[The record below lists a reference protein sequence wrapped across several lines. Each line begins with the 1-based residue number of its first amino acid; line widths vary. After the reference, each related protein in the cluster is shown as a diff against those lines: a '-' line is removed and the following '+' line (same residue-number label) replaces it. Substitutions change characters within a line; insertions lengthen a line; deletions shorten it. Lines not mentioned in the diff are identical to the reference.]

1 MRTQFE
7 GLLMA
12 TINDVC
18 KLAGVSKATV
28 SRVLNETGQVKAQTR
43 EAVLAAMQQLGY
55 QPNSLAQALAT
66 NTTNS
71 IGLVLPHFESSYFG
85 SILFEAEQGT
95 QKAGKKLLVVNSKNS
110 EQGEKEAVA
119 ILATQRC
126 DAILLY
132 SRHLSEAQLLE
143 LQQQYPSP
151 LVILNRRLHHPQL
164 HSFGLDQTQIAELAM
179 QHLLNLGHRQIAC
192 ITSPLVSE
200 TGKIRY
206 QVYQQALH
214 EQGIEL
220 NSFLVI
226 EGDNTLLG
234 GYQAMQQLLQ
244 QGISMT
250 AVFAC
255 NDDMAL
261 GAMRAMHEHGI
272 HVPKQISLIGI
283 DNEPAAAFAI
293 PSLSSVS
300 LPIGELTQQAI
311 SLAIEIANKKPQ
323 DAQHRLYQGSLIA
336 RESTIALKL

>member
-1 MRTQFE
+1 
-7 GLLMA
+7 MA

-85 SILFEAEQGT
+85 SILFEAEQGA

-119 ILATQRC
+119 TLAAQRC

-132 SRHLSEAQLLE
+132 SRHLSEVQLLE

-164 HSFGLDQTQIAELAM
+164 HSFGLDQTQIAQLAM
-179 QHLLNLGHRQIAC
+179 LHLLNLGHRHIAC

-206 QVYQQALH
+206 QVYQQALD
-214 EQGIEL
+214 EQGIKL
-220 NSFLVI
+220 DLSWTV

-234 GYQAMQQLLQ
+234 GYQAMQQLLR

-250 AVFAC
+250 AVFVC

-261 GAMRAMHEHGI
+261 GAMRALHEHGI
-272 HVPKQISLIGI
+272 HVPKQVSLIGI

-311 SLAIEIANKKPQ
+311 SLAVEIANKKPQ

-336 RESTIALKL
+336 RESSMPLTHQ

>member
-1 MRTQFE
+1 
-7 GLLMA
+7 MA

-85 SILFEAEQGT
+85 SILFEAEQGA

-119 ILATQRC
+119 TLAAQRC

-164 HSFGLDQTQIAELAM
+164 HSFGLDQTQIAQLAM
-179 QHLLNLGHRQIAC
+179 LHLLNLGHRHIAC

-206 QVYQQALH
+206 QVYQQALY

-220 NSFLVI
+220 NLSLVI

-272 HVPKQISLIGI
+272 NVPKQVSIIGI

-323 DAQHRLYQGSLIA
+323 DAQHRLYQGCLIA
-336 RESTIALKL
+336 RESTLSLNL

>member
-1 MRTQFE
+1 
-7 GLLMA
+7 MA

-85 SILFEAEQGT
+85 SILFEAEQGA

-119 ILATQRC
+119 TLAAQRC

-132 SRHLSEAQLLE
+132 SRHLSEVQLLE
-143 LQQQYPSP
+143 LQQQYPSA

-164 HSFGLDQTQIAELAM
+164 HSFGLDQTQIAQLAM
-179 QHLLNLGHRQIAC
+179 LHLLNLGHCQIAC

-220 NSFLVI
+220 NSSLVI

-244 QGISMT
+244 HGISMT

-272 HVPKQISLIGI
+272 HVPKQVSIIGI

-311 SLAIEIANKKPQ
+311 SLAVEIANKKPQ
-323 DAQHRLYQGSLIA
+323 DAQHRLYQGNLIA

>member
-1 MRTQFE
+1 
-7 GLLMA
+7 MA

-85 SILFEAEQGT
+85 SILFEAEQGA

-119 ILATQRC
+119 TLATQRC

-132 SRHLSEAQLLE
+132 SRHLSEVQLLE

-164 HSFGLDQTQIAELAM
+164 HSFGLDQTQIAQLAM
-179 QHLLNLGHRQIAC
+179 LHLLNLGHRHIAC

-206 QVYQQALH
+206 QVYQQALD
-214 EQGIEL
+214 EQGIKL
-220 NSFLVI
+220 DLSWTV

-272 HVPKQISLIGI
+272 HVPKQVSLIGI

>member
-1 MRTQFE
+1 
-7 GLLMA
+7 MA

-85 SILFEAEQGT
+85 SILFEAEQGV

-119 ILATQRC
+119 TLAAQRC

-132 SRHLSEAQLLE
+132 SRHLSEVQLLE

-164 HSFGLDQTQIAELAM
+164 HSFGLDQTQIAQLAM
-179 QHLLNLGHRQIAC
+179 QHLLNLEHRQIAC

-220 NSFLVI
+220 NSSLVI

-244 QGISMT
+244 QGISMS

-272 HVPKQISLIGI
+272 NVPKQVSLIGI

-311 SLAIEIANKKPQ
+311 SLAVEIANKKPQ

>member
-1 MRTQFE
+1 
-7 GLLMA
+7 MA

-85 SILFEAEQGT
+85 SILFEAEQGA
-95 QKAGKKLLVVNSKNS
+95 QKVGKKLLVVNSKNS

-119 ILATQRC
+119 TLAAQRC

-132 SRHLSEAQLLE
+132 SRHLSEVQLLE

-151 LVILNRRLHHPQL
+151 LVILNRRLSHPQL
-164 HSFGLDQTQIAELAM
+164 HSFGLDQTQIAQLAM
-179 QHLLNLGHRQIAC
+179 QHLLNLGHRHIAC

-206 QVYQQALH
+206 HVYQQALY

-220 NSFLVI
+220 NSSLVI

-261 GAMRAMHEHGI
+261 GTMRAMHEHGI
-272 HVPKQISLIGI
+272 HVPKQVSLIGI

-311 SLAIEIANKKPQ
+311 SLAVEIANKKPQ

>member
-1 MRTQFE
+1 
-7 GLLMA
+7 MA
-12 TINDVC
+12 TIIDVC

-85 SILFEAEQGT
+85 TILFEAEQGA

-119 ILATQRC
+119 MLAAQRC

-143 LQQQYPSP
+143 VQQQYQPP
-151 LVILNRRLHHPQL
+151 LVILNRRLSHPQL

-179 QHLLNLGHRQIAC
+179 QHLLNLGHRHIGC
-192 ITSPLVSE
+192 ITSPLGSE
-200 TGKIRY
+200 TGKIRH
-206 QVYQQALH
+206 QVYQQALD
-214 EQGIEL
+214 EQGIKL
-220 NSFLVI
+220 DLSWTV

-234 GYQAMQQLLQ
+234 GYQAMQQLLKR
-244 QGISMT
+244 GISIT

-261 GAMRAMHEHGI
+261 GAMRAMHEQDI
-272 HVPKQISLIGI
+272 SVPKQISLMGI

-300 LPIGELTQQAI
+300 LPIGDLTQQAVA
-311 SLAIEIANKKPQ
+311 LAVQIANKQPQ
-323 DAQHRLYQGSLIA
+323 SAQHRLYQGELIV
-336 RESTIALKL
+336 RESTFSLSL

>member
-1 MRTQFE
+1 
-7 GLLMA
+7 MA

-43 EAVLAAMQQLGY
+43 EAVLAAMQQRGY

-85 SILFEAEQGT
+85 SILFEAEQGA
-95 QKAGKKLLVVNSKNS
+95 QKAGKKLLVMNSKNS
-110 EQGEKEAVA
+110 EQGEKEAGA
-119 ILATQRC
+119 TLAAQRC

-132 SRHLSEAQLLE
+132 SRHLNEVQLLE
-143 LQQQYPSP
+143 LQQQHPSP

-164 HSFGLDQTQIAELAM
+164 HSFGLDQTQIAQLAM

-220 NSFLVI
+220 SSSLVI

-272 HVPKQISLIGI
+272 HVPKQVSIIGI

-293 PSLSSVS
+293 PSLSSGS

-311 SLAIEIANKKPQ
+311 SLAVEIANKKPQ

>member
-1 MRTQFE
+1 
-7 GLLMA
+7 MA

-85 SILFEAEQGT
+85 TILFEAEQGA

-119 ILATQRC
+119 MLAAQRC

-143 LQQQYPSP
+143 VQQQYQPP
-151 LVILNRRLHHPQL
+151 LVILNRRLSHPQL
-164 HSFGLDQTQIAELAM
+164 HSFGLDQTQIAQLAM
-179 QHLLNLGHRQIAC
+179 QHLLNLGHRHIAC
-192 ITSPLVSE
+192 ITSPLGSE
-200 TGKIRY
+200 TGKIRH
-206 QVYQQALH
+206 QVYQQALD
-214 EQGIEL
+214 EQGIKL
-220 NSFLVI
+220 DLSWTV

-234 GYQAMQQLLQ
+234 GYQAMQQLLKR
-244 QGISMT
+244 GISIT

-261 GAMRAMHEHGI
+261 GAMRAMHEQGI
-272 HVPKQISLIGI
+272 SVPKQISLMGI

-300 LPIGELTQQAI
+300 LPIGDLTQQAVA
-311 SLAIEIANKKPQ
+311 LAVQIANKQPQ
-323 DAQHRLYQGSLIA
+323 SAQHRLYQGELIV
-336 RESTIALKL
+336 RESTFSLSL

>member
-1 MRTQFE
+1 
-7 GLLMA
+7 MA

-85 SILFEAEQGT
+85 SILFEAEQGA
-95 QKAGKKLLVVNSKNS
+95 QQAGKKLLVVNSKNS

-119 ILATQRC
+119 TLAAQRC

-132 SRHLSEAQLLE
+132 SRHLSEVQLLE
-143 LQQQYPSP
+143 LQQQYSPP

-164 HSFGLDQTQIAELAM
+164 HSFGLDQTQIAQLAM
-179 QHLLNLGHRQIAC
+179 QHLLNLGHRDIAC

-214 EQGIEL
+214 EQGIEPDL
-220 NSFLVI
+220 AWTA

-244 QGISMT
+244 QRISMT

-272 HVPKQISLIGI
+272 HVPKQVSLIGI

-323 DAQHRLYQGSLIA
+323 DAQHRLYQGCLIA
-336 RESTIALKL
+336 RESTLSLNL

>member
-1 MRTQFE
+1 MV
-7 GLLMA
+7 

-85 SILFEAEQGT
+85 SILFEAEQGA

-119 ILATQRC
+119 TLAAQRC

-132 SRHLSEAQLLE
+132 SRHLSEVQLLE

-164 HSFGLDQTQIAELAM
+164 HSFGLDQTQIAQLAM
-179 QHLLNLGHRQIAC
+179 QHLLNLGHRHIAC

-206 QVYQQALH
+206 QVYQQALD
-214 EQGIEL
+214 EQGIKL
-220 NSFLVI
+220 DLSWTV

-234 GYQAMQQLLQ
+234 GYQAMQQLLKRD
-244 QGISMT
+244 ISIT

-272 HVPKQISLIGI
+272 NVPKQVSLIGI

-311 SLAIEIANKKPQ
+311 SLAVEIANKKPQ
-323 DAQHRLYQGSLIA
+323 DAQHRLYQGNLIA

>member
-1 MRTQFE
+1 
-7 GLLMA
+7 MA

-85 SILFEAEQGT
+85 TILFEAEQGA

-119 ILATQRC
+119 MLAAQRC

-143 LQQQYPSP
+143 VQQQYQPP
-151 LVILNRRLHHPQL
+151 LVILNRRLSHPQL
-164 HSFGLDQTQIAELAM
+164 HSFGLDQTQIAQLAM
-179 QHLLNLGHRQIAC
+179 QHLLTLGHRHIAC
-192 ITSPLVSE
+192 ITSPLGSE
-200 TGKIRY
+200 TGKIRH
-206 QVYQQALH
+206 QVYQQALD
-214 EQGIEL
+214 EQGIKL
-220 NSFLVI
+220 DLSWTV

-234 GYQAMQQLLQ
+234 GYQAMQQLLKR
-244 QGISMT
+244 GISIT

-261 GAMRAMHEHGI
+261 GAMRAMHEQGI
-272 HVPKQISLIGI
+272 SVPKQISLMGI

-300 LPIGELTQQAI
+300 LPIGDLTQQAVA
-311 SLAIEIANKKPQ
+311 LAVQIANKQPQ
-323 DAQHRLYQGSLIA
+323 SAQHRLYQGELIV
-336 RESTIALKL
+336 RESTFSLSL

>member
-1 MRTQFE
+1 
-7 GLLMA
+7 MA

-85 SILFEAEQGT
+85 SILFEAEQGA

-119 ILATQRC
+119 TLAAQRC

-132 SRHLSEAQLLE
+132 SRHLSEVQLFE

-164 HSFGLDQTQIAELAM
+164 HSFGLDQTQISQLAM

-220 NSFLVI
+220 NSSLVI
-226 EGDNTLLG
+226 EGYNTLLG

-244 QGISMT
+244 QGISMS

-272 HVPKQISLIGI
+272 NVPKQVSLIGI

-300 LPIGELTQQAI
+300 LPIGELTQQAM
-311 SLAIEIANKKPQ
+311 SLAVEIANKKPQ

>member
-1 MRTQFE
+1 
-7 GLLMA
+7 MA

-43 EAVLAAMQQLGY
+43 EVVLAAMQQLGY

-85 SILFEAEQGT
+85 SILFEAEQGA
-95 QKAGKKLLVVNSKNS
+95 QQAGKKLLVVNSKNS

-119 ILATQRC
+119 TLAAQRC

-132 SRHLSEAQLLE
+132 SRHLSEVQLLE
-143 LQQQYPSP
+143 LQQQYSPP

-164 HSFGLDQTQIAELAM
+164 HSFGLDQTQIAQLAM
-179 QHLLNLGHRQIAC
+179 QHLLNLGHRDIAC

-214 EQGIEL
+214 EQGIEPDL
-220 NSFLVI
+220 AWTV

-244 QGISMT
+244 QRISMT

-272 HVPKQISLIGI
+272 HVPKQVSLIGI

-323 DAQHRLYQGSLIA
+323 DAQHRLYQGCLIA
-336 RESTIALKL
+336 RESTLSLNL

>member
-1 MRTQFE
+1 
-7 GLLMA
+7 MA

-85 SILFEAEQGT
+85 TILFEAEQGA
-95 QKAGKKLLVVNSKNS
+95 QKTGKKLLVVNSKNS

-119 ILATQRC
+119 MLAAQRC

-143 LQQQYPSP
+143 VQQQYQPP
-151 LVILNRRLHHPQL
+151 LVILNRRLSHPQL

-179 QHLLNLGHRQIAC
+179 QHLLNLGHRHIAC
-192 ITSPLVSE
+192 ITSPLDSE
-200 TGKIRY
+200 TGKIRHH
-206 QVYQQALH
+206 VYQQSLH
-214 EQGIEL
+214 EQGIKL
-220 NSFLVI
+220 DLSWTV

-234 GYQAMQQLLQ
+234 GYQAMQQLLKR
-244 QGISMT
+244 GISMT

-261 GAMRAMHEHGI
+261 GAMRAMHEQGI
-272 HVPKQISLIGI
+272 SVPKQISLMGI

-300 LPIGELTQQAI
+300 LPIGDLTQQAVA
-311 SLAIEIANKKPQ
+311 LAVQIANKQPQ
-323 DAQHRLYQGSLIA
+323 SAQHRLYQGELIV
-336 RESTIALKL
+336 RESTFSLSL

>member
-1 MRTQFE
+1 
-7 GLLMA
+7 MA

-28 SRVLNETGQVKAQTR
+28 SRVLNETGQVKTQTR

-85 SILFEAEQGT
+85 TILFEAEQGA

-119 ILATQRC
+119 MLAAQRC

-143 LQQQYPSP
+143 VQQQYQPP
-151 LVILNRRLHHPQL
+151 LVILNRRLSHPLL
-164 HSFGLDQTQIAELAM
+164 HSFGLDQTQIAQLAM
-179 QHLLNLGHRQIAC
+179 QHLLTLGHRHIAC
-192 ITSPLVSE
+192 ITSPLDSE
-200 TGKIRY
+200 TGKIRH
-206 QVYQQALH
+206 QMYQQALD
-214 EQGIEL
+214 EQGIKL
-220 NSFLVI
+220 DLSWIV

-234 GYQAMQQLLQ
+234 GYQAMQQLLKR
-244 QGISMT
+244 GISMT

-261 GAMRAMHEHGI
+261 GAMRAMHEQGI
-272 HVPKQISLIGI
+272 SVPKQISLMGI

-300 LPIGELTQQAI
+300 LPIGDLTQQAVA
-311 SLAIEIANKKPQ
+311 LAVQIANKQPQ
-323 DAQHRLYQGSLIA
+323 SAQHRLYQGELII
-336 RESTIALKL
+336 RESTFSLSL

>member
-1 MRTQFE
+1 M
-7 GLLMA
+7 
-12 TINDVC
+12 
-18 KLAGVSKATV
+18 
-28 SRVLNETGQVKAQTR
+28 LNETGQVKAQTR

-85 SILFEAEQGT
+85 SILFEAEQGA
-95 QKAGKKLLVVNSKNS
+95 QKAGKKLLVMNSKNS

-119 ILATQRC
+119 TLAAQRC

-132 SRHLSEAQLLE
+132 SRHLNEVQLLE
-143 LQQQYPSP
+143 LQQQHPSP

-164 HSFGLDQTQIAELAM
+164 HSFGLDQTQIAQLAM

-220 NSFLVI
+220 SSSLVI

-272 HVPKQISLIGI
+272 HVPKQVSIIGI

-311 SLAIEIANKKPQ
+311 SLAVEIANKKPQ

>member
-1 MRTQFE
+1 MV
-7 GLLMA
+7 

-85 SILFEAEQGT
+85 SILFEAEQGA

-119 ILATQRC
+119 TLAAQRC
-126 DAILLY
+126 DATLLY
-132 SRHLSEAQLLE
+132 SRHLSEVQLLE

-164 HSFGLDQTQIAELAM
+164 HSFGLDQTQIAQLAM
-179 QHLLNLGHRQIAC
+179 LHLLNLGHRHIVC

-206 QVYQQALH
+206 HVYQQALH

-220 NSFLVI
+220 NLSFVI

-272 HVPKQISLIGI
+272 NVPKQVSLIGI

-300 LPIGELTQQAI
+300 LPIGELTQQAM
-311 SLAIEIANKKPQ
+311 SLAVEIANKKPQ

>member
-1 MRTQFE
+1 
-7 GLLMA
+7 MA

-85 SILFEAEQGT
+85 SILFEAEQGA

-119 ILATQRC
+119 TLAAQRC

-132 SRHLSEAQLLE
+132 SRHLSELKLLE

-164 HSFGLDQTQIAELAM
+164 HSFGLDQTQIAQLAM
-179 QHLLNLGHRQIAC
+179 QHLLNLGHRQITC

-214 EQGIEL
+214 EHGIEL
-220 NSFLVI
+220 NSSLVI

-244 QGISMT
+244 QGISMS

-272 HVPKQISLIGI
+272 NVPKQVSLIGI

-300 LPIGELTQQAI
+300 LPIGELTQQAM
-311 SLAIEIANKKPQ
+311 SLAVEIANKNHKM
-323 DAQHRLYQGSLIA
+323 HSTGSI
-336 RESTIALKL
+336 KGV

>member
-1 MRTQFE
+1 
-7 GLLMA
+7 MA

-18 KLAGVSKATV
+18 KLAGVSKATY

-85 SILFEAEQGT
+85 SILFEAEQGA
-95 QKAGKKLLVVNSKNS
+95 QKAGKKLLVMNSKNS
-110 EQGEKEAVA
+110 EQGEKEA
-119 ILATQRC
+119 LATLAAQRC

-132 SRHLSEAQLLE
+132 SRHLSEVQLLE

-164 HSFGLDQTQIAELAM
+164 HSFGLDQTQIAQLAM
-179 QHLLNLGHRQIAC
+179 LHLLNLGHRHIAC

-206 QVYQQALH
+206 QVYQQALD
-214 EQGIEL
+214 EQGIKL
-220 NSFLVI
+220 DLSWTV

-234 GYQAMQQLLQ
+234 GYQAMQQLLR

-261 GAMRAMHEHGI
+261 GAMRALHEHGI
-272 HVPKQISLIGI
+272 HVPKQVSLIGI

-311 SLAIEIANKKPQ
+311 SLAVEIANKKPQ

-336 RESTIALKL
+336 RESSMPLTHQ

>member
-1 MRTQFE
+1 
-7 GLLMA
+7 MA

-85 SILFEAEQGT
+85 SILFEAEQGA

-119 ILATQRC
+119 TLAAQRC

-132 SRHLSEAQLLE
+132 SRHLSEVQLLE

-151 LVILNRRLHHPQL
+151 LVLLNRRLHHPQL
-164 HSFGLDQTQIAELAM
+164 HSFGLDQTQIAQLAM
-179 QHLLNLGHRQIAC
+179 LHLLNLGHRHIAC

-206 QVYQQALH
+206 HVYQQALH

-220 NSFLVI
+220 NLSFVI

-272 HVPKQISLIGI
+272 NVPKQVSLIGI

-300 LPIGELTQQAI
+300 LPIGELTQQAM
-311 SLAIEIANKKPQ
+311 SLAVEIANKKPQ

>member
-1 MRTQFE
+1 
-7 GLLMA
+7 MA

-43 EAVLAAMQQLGY
+43 EVVLAAMQQLGY

-85 SILFEAEQGT
+85 SILFEAEQGA
-95 QKAGKKLLVVNSKNS
+95 QQAGKKLLVVNSKNS

-119 ILATQRC
+119 TLAAQRC

-132 SRHLSEAQLLE
+132 SRHLSEVQLLE
-143 LQQQYPSP
+143 LQQQYSPP

-164 HSFGLDQTQIAELAM
+164 HSFGLDQTQIAQLAM
-179 QHLLNLGHRQIAC
+179 QHLLNLGHRDIAC

-214 EQGIEL
+214 EQGIEPDL
-220 NSFLVI
+220 AWTA

-244 QGISMT
+244 QRISMT

-272 HVPKQISLIGI
+272 HVPKQVSLIGI

-323 DAQHRLYQGSLIA
+323 DAQHRLYQGCLIA
-336 RESTIALKL
+336 RESTLSLNL

>member
-1 MRTQFE
+1 MV
-7 GLLMA
+7 

-85 SILFEAEQGT
+85 SILFEAEQGA
-95 QKAGKKLLVVNSKNS
+95 QQAGKKLLVVNSKNS

-119 ILATQRC
+119 TLAAQRC

-132 SRHLSEAQLLE
+132 SRHLSEVQLLE

-164 HSFGLDQTQIAELAM
+164 HSFGLDQTQIAQLAM
-179 QHLLNLGHRQIAC
+179 LHLLNLGHRHIVC

-206 QVYQQALH
+206 HVYQQALH

-220 NSFLVI
+220 NLSFVI

-272 HVPKQISLIGI
+272 NVPKQVSLIGI

>member
-1 MRTQFE
+1 
-7 GLLMA
+7 MA

-85 SILFEAEQGT
+85 TILFEAEQGA

-119 ILATQRC
+119 MLAAQRC

-143 LQQQYPSP
+143 VQQQYQPP
-151 LVILNRRLHHPQL
+151 LVILNRRLSHSQL
-164 HSFGLDQTQIAELAM
+164 HSFGLDQTQIAQLAM
-179 QHLLNLGHRQIAC
+179 QHLLNLGHCHIAC
-192 ITSPLVSE
+192 ITSPLGSE
-200 TGKIRY
+200 TGKIRH
-206 QVYQQALH
+206 QVYQQSLH
-214 EQGIEL
+214 EQGIKL
-220 NSFLVI
+220 DLSWAV

-234 GYQAMQQLLQ
+234 GYQAMQQLLKR
-244 QGISMT
+244 GISMT

-261 GAMRAMHEHGI
+261 GAMRAMHEQGI
-272 HVPKQISLIGI
+272 SVPKQISLMGI

-300 LPIGELTQQAI
+300 LPIGDLTQQAVA
-311 SLAIEIANKKPQ
+311 LAVQIANKQPQ
-323 DAQHRLYQGSLIA
+323 SAQHRLYQGELIV
-336 RESTIALKL
+336 RESTFSLSL

>member
-1 MRTQFE
+1 
-7 GLLMA
+7 MA

-164 HSFGLDQTQIAELAM
+164 HSFGLDQTHIAQLAM
-179 QHLLNLGHRQIAC
+179 LHLLNLGHRHIAC
-192 ITSPLVSE
+192 ITSLLVSE

-214 EQGIEL
+214 EQGVEL
-220 NSFLVI
+220 NSSLVI

-234 GYQAMQQLLQ
+234 GYQAMQQLLKRD
-244 QGISMT
+244 ISIT

-272 HVPKQISLIGI
+272 NVPKQVSIIGI

-311 SLAIEIANKKPQ
+311 SLAVEIANKKPQ
-323 DAQHRLYQGSLIA
+323 DAQHRLYQGNLIA

>member
-1 MRTQFE
+1 
-7 GLLMA
+7 MA

-43 EAVLAAMQQLGY
+43 EAVLAAMQQRGY

-85 SILFEAEQGT
+85 SILFEAEQGA
-95 QKAGKKLLVVNSKNS
+95 QKAGKKLLVMNSKNS

-119 ILATQRC
+119 TLAAQRC

-132 SRHLSEAQLLE
+132 SRHLNEVQLLE
-143 LQQQYPSP
+143 LQQQHPSP

-164 HSFGLDQTQIAELAM
+164 HSFGLDQTQIAQLAM

-220 NSFLVI
+220 SSSLVI

-272 HVPKQISLIGI
+272 HVPKQVSIIGI

-311 SLAIEIANKKPQ
+311 SLAVEIANKKPQ

>member
-1 MRTQFE
+1 
-7 GLLMA
+7 MA

-18 KLAGVSKATV
+18 QLAGVSKATV

-43 EAVLAAMQQLGY
+43 EAVLAAMHQLGY

-66 NTTNS
+66 NTSNS

-85 SILFEAEQGT
+85 SILFAAEQGA
-95 QKAGKKLLVVNSKNS
+95 QRAGKKLLVVNSKNS
-110 EQGEKEAVA
+110 EQGEKEAVTT
-119 ILATQRC
+119 LAAQRC

-132 SRHLSEAQLLE
+132 SRHLSEVQLLE

-151 LVILNRRLHHPQL
+151 LVILNRQLQHPQL
-164 HSFGLDQTQIAELAM
+164 HSFGLDQTQIAQLAM
-179 QHLLNLGHRQIAC
+179 HHLLNLGHRQIAC

-200 TGKIRY
+200 TGQIRH
-206 QVYQQALH
+206 QVYQQVLH

-220 NSFLVI
+220 NSSFVI

-234 GYQAMQQLLQ
+234 GYQSMQQLLKR
-244 QGISMT
+244 GMTIT
-250 AVFAC
+250 AVLAC

-261 GAMRAMHEHGI
+261 GAMRALHEHGI
-272 HVPKQISLIGI
+272 AVPQHISLIGI

-300 LPIGELTQQAI
+300 LPIANLTAQAVA
-311 SLAIEIANKKPQ
+311 LAVEIANKKPPQ
-323 DAQHRLYQGSLIA
+323 AQHRLYQGSLIA
-336 RESTIALKL
+336 RESTMPPNYE

>member
-1 MRTQFE
+1 
-7 GLLMA
+7 MA

-85 SILFEAEQGT
+85 TILFEAEQGA

-119 ILATQRC
+119 MLAAQRC

-143 LQQQYPSP
+143 VQQQYQPP
-151 LVILNRRLHHPQL
+151 LVILNRRLSHPQL
-164 HSFGLDQTQIAELAM
+164 HSFGLDQTQIAQLAM
-179 QHLLNLGHRQIAC
+179 QHLLKLGHRHIAC
-192 ITSPLVSE
+192 ITSPLGSE
-200 TGKIRY
+200 TGKIRH
-206 QVYQQALH
+206 QVYQQALD
-214 EQGIEL
+214 EQGIKL
-220 NSFLVI
+220 DLSWTV

-234 GYQAMQQLLQ
+234 GYQAMQQLLKR
-244 QGISMT
+244 GISIT

-261 GAMRAMHEHGI
+261 GAMRAMHEQGI
-272 HVPKQISLIGI
+272 SVPKQISLMGI

-300 LPIGELTQQAI
+300 LPIGDLTQQAVA
-311 SLAIEIANKKPQ
+311 LAVQIANKQPQ
-323 DAQHRLYQGSLIA
+323 SAQHRLYQGELII
-336 RESTIALKL
+336 RESTFSLSL

>member
-1 MRTQFE
+1 
-7 GLLMA
+7 MA

-164 HSFGLDQTQIAELAM
+164 HSFGLDQTHIAQLAM
-179 QHLLNLGHRQIAC
+179 LHLLNLGHRHIAC

-214 EQGIEL
+214 EQGVEL
-220 NSFLVI
+220 NSSLVI

-234 GYQAMQQLLQ
+234 GYQAMQQLLKRD
-244 QGISMT
+244 ISIT

-272 HVPKQISLIGI
+272 NVPKQVSIIGI

-311 SLAIEIANKKPQ
+311 SLAVEIANKKPQ
-323 DAQHRLYQGSLIA
+323 DAQHRLYQGNLIA

>member
-1 MRTQFE
+1 
-7 GLLMA
+7 MA

-85 SILFEAEQGT
+85 SILFEAEQGA
-95 QKAGKKLLVVNSKNS
+95 QKAGKKLLVMNSKNS

-119 ILATQRC
+119 TLAAQRC
-126 DAILLY
+126 VAILLY
-132 SRHLSEAQLLE
+132 SRHLNEVQLLE
-143 LQQQYPSP
+143 LQQQHPSP

-164 HSFGLDQTQIAELAM
+164 HSFGLDQTQIAQLAM

-220 NSFLVI
+220 SSSLVI

-255 NDDMAL
+255 NDYMAL

-272 HVPKQISLIGI
+272 HVPKQVSIIGI

-311 SLAIEIANKKPQ
+311 SLAVEIANKKPQ

>member
-1 MRTQFE
+1 
-7 GLLMA
+7 MA

-85 SILFEAEQGT
+85 TILFEAEQGA

-119 ILATQRC
+119 MLAAQRC

-143 LQQQYPSP
+143 VQQQYQPP
-151 LVILNRRLHHPQL
+151 LVILNRRLSHPQL
-164 HSFGLDQTQIAELAM
+164 HSFGLDQTQIAQLAM
-179 QHLLNLGHRQIAC
+179 QHLLNLGHRHIAC
-192 ITSPLVSE
+192 ITSPLDSE
-200 TGKIRY
+200 TGKIRH
-206 QVYQQALH
+206 QVYQQALD
-214 EQGIEL
+214 EQRIKL
-220 NSFLVI
+220 DLSWTV

-234 GYQAMQQLLQ
+234 GYQAMQQLLIR
-244 QGISMT
+244 GISIT

-261 GAMRAMHEHGI
+261 GAMRAMHEQGI
-272 HVPKQISLIGI
+272 SVPKQISLMGI

-300 LPIGELTQQAI
+300 LPIGDLTQQAVA
-311 SLAIEIANKKPQ
+311 LAVQIANKQPQ
-323 DAQHRLYQGSLIA
+323 SAQHRLYQGELIV
-336 RESTIALKL
+336 RESTFSLSL

>member
-1 MRTQFE
+1 
-7 GLLMA
+7 MA
-12 TINDVC
+12 TINDVG

-85 SILFEAEQGT
+85 SILFEAEQGA
-95 QKAGKKLLVVNSKNS
+95 QKVGKKLLVVNSKNS

-119 ILATQRC
+119 TLAAQRC

-132 SRHLSEAQLLE
+132 SRQLSEVQLLE

-164 HSFGLDQTQIAELAM
+164 HSFGLDQTQIAQLAM
-179 QHLLNLGHRQIAC
+179 QHLLNLGHRHIAC

-220 NSFLVI
+220 NSSLVI

-244 QGISMT
+244 QGISMS

-272 HVPKQISLIGI
+272 NVPKQVSLIGI

-311 SLAIEIANKKPQ
+311 SLAVEIANKKPQ

-336 RESTIALKL
+336 RESTIVLKL

>member
-1 MRTQFE
+1 
-7 GLLMA
+7 MA

-85 SILFEAEQGT
+85 TILFEAEQGA

-119 ILATQRC
+119 MLAAQRC

-143 LQQQYPSP
+143 VQQQYQPP
-151 LVILNRRLHHPQL
+151 LVILNRRLSHPQL
-164 HSFGLDQTQIAELAM
+164 HSFGLDQTQIAQLAM
-179 QHLLNLGHRQIAC
+179 QHLLNLGHRHIAC
-192 ITSPLVSE
+192 ITSPLGSE
-200 TGKIRY
+200 TGKIRHH
-206 QVYQQALH
+206 VYQQALD
-214 EQGIEL
+214 EQGIKL
-220 NSFLVI
+220 DLSWAV

-234 GYQAMQQLLQ
+234 GYQAMQQLLKR
-244 QGISMT
+244 GISMT

-261 GAMRAMHEHGI
+261 GAMRAMHEQGI
-272 HVPKQISLIGI
+272 SVPKQISLMGI

-300 LPIGELTQQAI
+300 LPIGDLTQQAVA
-311 SLAIEIANKKPQ
+311 LAVQIANKQPQ
-323 DAQHRLYQGSLIA
+323 SAQHRLYQGELIV
-336 RESTIALKL
+336 RESTFSLSL

>member
-1 MRTQFE
+1 
-7 GLLMA
+7 MA

-43 EAVLAAMQQLGY
+43 EVVLAAMQQLGY

-85 SILFEAEQGT
+85 SILFEAEQGA
-95 QKAGKKLLVVNSKNS
+95 QQAGKKLLVVNSKNS

-119 ILATQRC
+119 TLAAQRC

-132 SRHLSEAQLLE
+132 SRHLSEVQLLE
-143 LQQQYPSP
+143 LQQQYSPP

-164 HSFGLDQTQIAELAM
+164 HSFGLDQMQIAQLAM
-179 QHLLNLGHRQIAC
+179 LHLLNLGHRHIAC

-214 EQGIEL
+214 EQGVEL
-220 NSFLVI
+220 NSSLVI

-272 HVPKQISLIGI
+272 HVPKQVSLIGI

-311 SLAIEIANKKPQ
+311 SLAVEIANKKPQ
-323 DAQHRLYQGSLIA
+323 DAQHRLYQGNLIA

>member
-1 MRTQFE
+1 MRIQFE

-85 SILFEAEQGT
+85 SILFEAEQGA

-119 ILATQRC
+119 TLAAQRC

-132 SRHLSEAQLLE
+132 SRHLSEVQLLE

-164 HSFGLDQTQIAELAM
+164 HSFGLDQTQISQLAM
-179 QHLLNLGHRQIAC
+179 QHLLNLGHRQITC

-220 NSFLVI
+220 NSSLVI

-244 QGISMT
+244 QGISMS

-272 HVPKQISLIGI
+272 NVPKQVSLIGI

-300 LPIGELTQQAI
+300 LPIGELTQQAM
-311 SLAIEIANKKPQ
+311 SLAVEIANKKPQ

>member
-1 MRTQFE
+1 MRIQFE

-85 SILFEAEQGT
+85 SILFEAEQGA

-119 ILATQRC
+119 TLAAQRC

-132 SRHLSEAQLLE
+132 SRHLSEVQLLE

-164 HSFGLDQTQIAELAM
+164 HSFGLDQTQIAQLAM
-179 QHLLNLGHRQIAC
+179 QHLLNLGHRHIAC

-220 NSFLVI
+220 NSSLVI

-244 QGISMT
+244 QGISMS

-272 HVPKQISLIGI
+272 NVPKQVSLIGI

-300 LPIGELTQQAI
+300 LPIGELTQQAM
-311 SLAIEIANKKPQ
+311 SLAVEIANKKPQ

>member
-1 MRTQFE
+1 
-7 GLLMA
+7 MA

-85 SILFEAEQGT
+85 TILFEAEQGA

-119 ILATQRC
+119 MLAAQRC

-143 LQQQYPSP
+143 VQQQYQPP
-151 LVILNRRLHHPQL
+151 LVILNRRLSHPQL

-179 QHLLNLGHRQIAC
+179 QHLLNLGHRHIGC
-192 ITSPLVSE
+192 ITSPLGSE
-200 TGKIRY
+200 TGKIRH
-206 QVYQQALH
+206 QVYQQALD
-214 EQGIEL
+214 EQGIKL
-220 NSFLVI
+220 DLSWTV

-234 GYQAMQQLLQ
+234 GYQAMQQLLKR
-244 QGISMT
+244 GISIT

-261 GAMRAMHEHGI
+261 GAMRAMHEQDI
-272 HVPKQISLIGI
+272 SVPKQISLMGI

-300 LPIGELTQQAI
+300 LPIGDLTQQAVA
-311 SLAIEIANKKPQ
+311 LAVQIANKQPQ
-323 DAQHRLYQGSLIA
+323 SAQHRLYQGELIV
-336 RESTIALKL
+336 RESTFSLSL